1 MLKVK
6 LCKHCK
12 HIKLRI
18 LVDCR
23 HFVKKKRAL
32 QFLHGSWKAF
42 CLPILCE
49 IIHPWRLFCLLTL
62 LLLRCLSRC
71 QKHDRTPAP
80 RTRWSSALTQC
91 VYPTLAAPW
100 AVNNDTGG
108 SLTFNSLQVGGTF
121 SNSRF
126 TQTLMDFTTIQK
138 KKCLVSFTGTEKM
151 IHSPA
156 EGEGRSAQV
165 QKLEP
170 DTKTTTKIYIF
181 VQQVASCLALFPNLF
196 CLSVHWVCAQTV
208 GKTMYV
214 GDVNV
219 CNELANIALLW

>member
-1 MLKVK
+1 MVQDPQWRSLQTWYFVLKVK
-6 LCKHCK
+6 LCK

-23 HFVKKKRAL
+23 HFVKKKKRAL
-32 QFLHGSWKAF
+32 QFLNGSWKAF

-62 LLLRCLSRC
+62 LHLRCLSRC

-80 RTRWSSALTQC
+80 RSRWSGALTQC
-91 VYPTLAAPW
+91 VYPTPLAAPW

-138 KKCLVSFTGTEKM
+138 KKCLVSFTGTEKKKWY
-151 IHSPA
+151 IHLLRVKDGVHKS
-156 EGEGRSAQV
+156 RNQNRI
-165 QKLEP
+165 QKRQQ
-170 DTKTTTKIYIF
+170 KYISLYNKLLVVWHYSQTYF
-181 VQQVASCLALFPNLF
+181 VCLYTE
-196 CLSVHWVCAQTV
+196 CAHR
-208 GKTMYV
+208 
-214 GDVNV
+214 
-219 CNELANIALLW
+219 L